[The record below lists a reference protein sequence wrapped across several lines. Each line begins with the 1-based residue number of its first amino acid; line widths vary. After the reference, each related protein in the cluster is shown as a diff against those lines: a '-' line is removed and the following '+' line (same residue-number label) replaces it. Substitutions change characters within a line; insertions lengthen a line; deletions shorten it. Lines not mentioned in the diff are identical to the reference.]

1 LDGEIHL
8 IGHDLEELAD
18 ARFREAEEVCA
29 HAAEVELRGFVCDL
43 EDEFV
48 AFFVDEGA
56 CVVHPSRHGGGN
68 FLDEGDA
75 RLADVVEADND
86 LGCVALGVVADV
98 VGDEFLLQAFEVE
111 VAAVAEE
118 LGAVVVVADGEGV
131 AAQEVEELGEDA
143 GAAVGDGGGA
153 DGRGAEEAEGVEAGE
168 DVGGG
173 VEEGGEAEGE
183 VVGGIADAG
192 EDVARDLEVFAADLN
207 DGFGVEELGDEAGYF
222 GLLLNTRDGWCSR
235 ESLRL

>member
-1 LDGEIHL
+1 LDREIHL
-8 IGHDLEELAD
+8 VCDDLEELAD
-18 ARFREAEEVCA
+18 ARFREAVELGA
-29 HAAEVELRGFVCDL
+29 HAAEIELRGFVCDL
-43 EDEFV
+43 ENQLV

-56 CVVHPSRHGGGN
+56 CVVHPPRQGGGG

-75 RLADVVEADND
+75 RLADIVEADDD
-86 LGCVALGVVADV
+86 LGGVALGVVADV

-111 VAAVAEE
+111 VAAVAQE
-118 LGAVVVVADGEGV
+118 LGAVVVVADGQGV

-153 DGRGAEEAEGVEAGE
+153 DGRGAEEADGVEAGE

-173 VEEGGEAEGE
+173 VEEGGETEGE

-192 EDVARDLEVFAADLN
+192 EDVARDLEVFAADLD
-207 DGFGVEELGDEAGYF
+207 DGFGVEELGNEAG
-222 GLLLNTRDGWCSR
+222 D
-235 ESLRL
+235 LRLSIY

>member
-1 LDGEIHL
+1 MDGEIHL

-18 ARFREAEEVCA
+18 ARFREAVELGA

-48 AFFVDEGA
+48 AFFVDERA
-56 CVVHPSRHGGGN
+56 RVVHPSRQGGGGV
-68 FLDEGDA
+68 LDEGDS
-75 RLADVVEADND
+75 RLADVVEADDD
-86 LGCVALGVVADV
+86 LGGVALGVVADV
-98 VGDEFLLQAFEVE
+98 VCDEFLLQAFEVE

-118 LGAVVVVADGEGV
+118 LGAVVVVADGERV

-153 DGRGAEEAEGVEAGE
+153 DGRGAEEAVGVEAGE
-168 DVGGG
+168 DVSGG

-192 EDVARDLEVFAADLN
+192 ENVARDLEVFAADLD
-207 DGFGVEELGDEAGYF
+207 DGFGVEELGNEAGDF
-222 GLLLNTRDGWCSR
+222 
-235 ESLRL
+235 RLSIY

>member
-1 LDGEIHL
+1 
-8 IGHDLEELAD
+8 
-18 ARFREAEEVCA
+18 
-29 HAAEVELRGFVCDL
+29 
-43 EDEFV
+43 
-48 AFFVDEGA
+48 
-56 CVVHPSRHGGGN
+56 
-68 FLDEGDA
+68 
-75 RLADVVEADND
+75 
-86 LGCVALGVVADV
+86 
-98 VGDEFLLQAFEVE
+98 
-111 VAAVAEE
+111 
-118 LGAVVVVADGEGV
+118 VVVVADGERV

-192 EDVARDLEVFAADLN
+192 EDVARDLEVFAADLD

-222 GLLLNTRDGWCSR
+222 GWLLNTRNDWCSR